1 MRATPRRTIQRVEA
15 FGRPALRTSHNVATH
30 TGDSATSFSTPG
42 YHEVQNWRRFFK
54 GSFPFFNSCAFPL
67 MWFVSE
73 CVHIVP
79 FGVCRAEVL
88 WMVPSSGEPIRMPNP
103 YKSRRNTQ

>member
-42 YHEVQNWRRFFK
+42 YHEVQN
-54 GSFPFFNSCAFPL
+54 
-67 MWFVSE
+67 
-73 CVHIVP
+73 
-79 FGVCRAEVL
+79 
-88 WMVPSSGEPIRMPNP
+88 
-103 YKSRRNTQ
+103 